1 MAGYVTRLESGQV
14 LEAAAYFKGPWRSFS
29 RQVVEPRGT
38 VTFHADDAEY
48 AIFVMTGEGEARVGA
63 TTQSVDPG
71 AALTVGYR
79 ASLVL
84 TAGEH
89 PLELFVTT
97 LNVL

>member
-1 MAGYVTRLESGQV
+1 MAGYVT
-14 LEAAAYFKGPWRSFS
+14 

-38 VTFHADDAEY
+38 ATFRADDAEY

-79 ASLVL
+79 ASLIL
-84 TAGEH
+84 SAAGR

-97 LNVL
+97 LNVP